1 MIFHLVAHYM
11 LILININSKVKLHIQ
26 TFFTSIDSETFISTS
41 SFCRTRIENKQNG
54 KKIN

>member
-54 KKIN
+54 KKN